1 MKKYYAPIDNKNL
14 LEDGFEDD
22 LFGDF
27 MPGTDH
33 RKNNVRHLIG
43 HKQIFENK
51 SIVCDAIVEAKW
63 HFGDAAITI
72 TMLACCPFCDNE
84 EEQRNTLFKYYES
97 KFKEMEDACNENC
110 MEDESFHIGI
120 ERKENQLEV
129 SFWWEVDE

>member
-1 MKKYYAPIDNKNL
+1 MKKYFATIDNKNL

-22 LFGDF
+22 LFRDF
-27 MPGTDH
+27 YPATDH
-33 RKNNVRHLIG
+33 RKGNVRHLIG
-43 HKQIFENK
+43 MVEVKEDKIP
-51 SIVCDAIVEAKW
+51 ICDAFVDVKW

-72 TMLACCPFCDNE
+72 TMLGCNPFCDE
-84 EEQRNTLFKYYES
+84 KEVQFDELCKFYES
-97 KFKEMEDACNENC
+97 KFKEMEDASNENC